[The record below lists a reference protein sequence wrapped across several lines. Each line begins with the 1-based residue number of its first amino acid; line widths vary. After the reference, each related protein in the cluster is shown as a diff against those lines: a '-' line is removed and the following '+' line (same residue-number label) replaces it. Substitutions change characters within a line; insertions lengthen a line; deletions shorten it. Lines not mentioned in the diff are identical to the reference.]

1 MAWRPYLIDGMGEI
15 FQLQLAPELLLLLLL
30 LLLREFLY
38 NLSSRRVVVHS
49 VSTTT
54 TTTLIIVHH
63 SCHPHH
69 RRYCTKP
76 SPVVSH
82 QRLYSATFLRTR
94 RGEKKHR
101 QRNTLTRLR
110 RGCHEAQRR
119 GGGGGRRG
127 GIGCYEISFNP
138 LVPSL
143 ALLPAVVAPF
153 SPVWPCLNGVRPW
166 KI

>member
-1 MAWRPYLIDGMGEI
+1 MGWAKFFSCSSLPSFFFFFYFFYVSSCI
-15 FQLQLAPELLLLLLL
+15 TVPPAALLCIA
-30 LLLREFLY
+30 
-38 NLSSRRVVVHS
+38 
-49 VSTTT
+49 VSEYYYYHHNTNYC
-54 TTTLIIVHH
+54 HH

-110 RGCHEAQRR
+110 RGRHEAQRR
-119 GGGGGRRG
+119 GGGGRG
-127 GIGCYEISFNP
+127 GRGCYEISFNP